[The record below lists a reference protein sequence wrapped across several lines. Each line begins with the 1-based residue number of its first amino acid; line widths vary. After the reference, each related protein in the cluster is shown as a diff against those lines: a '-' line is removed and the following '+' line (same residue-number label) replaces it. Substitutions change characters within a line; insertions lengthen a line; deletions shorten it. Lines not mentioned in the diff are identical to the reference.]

1 MPGPTGRSV
10 AALAVLCLAA
20 ANGASQ
26 DQHAATADLVIRN
39 GHVYTLAWS
48 EPASGAPSSN
58 ASGAA
63 SGWKADAEAVAG
75 GRVLFVGTNAGAERY
90 RGPKTRVIDAGG
102 ATVIPGLIDAH
113 VHIAELGAVL
123 QRVNL
128 VGVKT
133 EAEAVEKVAARAR
146 TTPKGEWIVGWGWD
160 EGAWANRY
168 PDMKLLSERVPDHP
182 VYLKGLHSFAVW
194 GNRLAFEK
202 AGITA
207 TTPAPEGGEIRKG
220 PDGQP
225 TGILTNRATALLER
239 AVPPPTP
246 KQLEERIV
254 AGLNAM
260 AAGGYVAVHEAG
272 AGSEEMQALE
282 RLAAAGRLPIRVYA
296 MLSGRDRELLRAWRA
311 RGPDRDAE
319 KMLVVHSVKF
329 FADGALGSR
338 GAWLLEDYSDRP
350 GHRGAPDATFDKA
363 LAADMAKAGFQLAIH
378 AIGDAANR
386 DALDFFE
393 SLFAAAPATRAL
405 RHRIEHAQVLDPRDI
420 PRFARLGIIASMQP
434 PHAVEDKAWAQDR
447 LGPERVRG
455 AYAWRSLREAGAR
468 LVFSSDLPGSDYDI
482 FYGLHSAITRRG
494 KDLQPPGG
502 WHPEQTMTPEEALRG
517 YTTWAAY
524 AAFVEDRT
532 GVLAPGHWADITI
545 LDVDPLEADAEK
557 LLHGHVLA
565 TIVAGKV
572 VYE

>member
-1 MPGPTGRSV
+1 
-10 AALAVLCLAA
+10 
-20 ANGASQ
+20 
-26 DQHAATADLVIRN
+26 
-39 GHVYTLAWS
+39 
-48 EPASGAPSSN
+48 
-58 ASGAA
+58 
-63 SGWKADAEAVAG
+63 
-75 GRVLFVGTNAGAERY
+75 
-90 RGPKTRVIDAGG
+90 
-102 ATVIPGLIDAH
+102 
-113 VHIAELGAVL
+113 
-123 QRVNL
+123 
-128 VGVKT
+128 
-133 EAEAVEKVAARAR
+133 
-146 TTPKGEWIVGWGWD
+146 
-160 EGAWANRY
+160 
-168 PDMKLLSERVPDHP
+168 
-182 VYLKGLHSFAVW
+182 
-194 GNRLAFEK
+194 
-202 AGITA
+202 
-207 TTPAPEGGEIRKG
+207 
-220 PDGQP
+220 
-225 TGILTNRATALLER
+225 
-239 AVPPPTP
+239 
-246 KQLEERIV
+246 
-254 AGLNAM
+254 
-260 AAGGYVAVHEAG
+260 
-272 AGSEEMQALE
+272 
-282 RLAAAGRLPIRVYA
+282 
-296 MLSGRDRELLRAWRA
+296 
-311 RGPDRDAE
+311 
-319 KMLVVHSVKF
+319 MLVVHSVKF

-545 LDVDPLEADAEK
+545 LDVDPLETDPGK

-572 VYE
+572 VYEKFPGHRPTRSGPSPRARAARPPL

>member
-1 MPGPTGRSV
+1 VKRAGLVTSVLALSWSSVVSAQPDAQKSDALVLHGR
-10 AALAVLCLAA
+10 
-20 ANGASQ
+20 
-26 DQHAATADLVIRN
+26 
-39 GHVYTLAWS
+39 VYTLAWS
-48 EPASGAPSSN
+48 EPDPRAPPRR
-58 ASGAA
+58 
-63 SGWKADAEAVAG
+63 AVASDDQAVASSD
-75 GRVLFVGTNAGAERY
+75 GRIVQVAKSVDADRMRRPG
-90 RGPKTRVIDAGG
+90 TRVIDARG
-102 ATVIPGLIDAH
+102 ATVVPGLVDAH

-128 VGVKT
+128 VGVST

-160 EGAWANRY
+160 EGAWANHY
-168 PDMKLLSERVPDHP
+168 PDITLLSERVPDHP
-182 VYLKGLHSFAVW
+182 VYLKGLHSFAGW

-207 TTPAPEGGEIRKG
+207 ATAAPEGGEIRKG

-254 AGLNAM
+254 AGLQAM
-260 AAGGYVAVHEAG
+260 AQAGYVGVHEAG
-272 AGSEEMQALE
+272 ANGEEMAALQ
-282 RLAAAGRLPIRVYA
+282 RLEAAGRLPIRVYA

-311 RGPDRDAE
+311 RGPDTDPSG
-319 KMLVVHSVKF
+319 MLVVRSVKF

-338 GAWLLEDYSDRP
+338 GAWLLQDYSDRP
-350 GHRGAPDATFDKA
+350 GHRGTPDASFDKS
-363 LAADMAKAGFQLAIH
+363 LAADMAKAGFQLAVH

-386 DALDFFE
+386 ETLDFFE
-393 SLFAAAPATRAL
+393 SLFAAAPATMAL
-405 RHRIEHAQVLDPRDI
+405 RHRIEHAQVLDPQDI
-420 PRFARLGIIASMQP
+420 PRFARLGVIASMQP

-447 LGPERVRG
+447 LGPERVRY
-455 AYAWRSLREAGAR
+455 AYAWRSLRETGAR
-468 LVFSSDLPGSDYDI
+468 LVFSSDLPGSGYDI

-494 KDLQPPGG
+494 QDLQPPGG
-502 WHPEQTMTPEEALRG
+502 WHPEQRMTPEEALRG

-524 AAFVEDRT
+524 AAFEEDRT
-532 GVLAPGHWADITI
+532 GVLAPGRWADVTV
-545 LDVDPLEADAEK
+545 LDVDPLALGETDPGK
-557 LLHGHVLA
+557 LLQGHVLA

-572 VYE
+572 VYERAH